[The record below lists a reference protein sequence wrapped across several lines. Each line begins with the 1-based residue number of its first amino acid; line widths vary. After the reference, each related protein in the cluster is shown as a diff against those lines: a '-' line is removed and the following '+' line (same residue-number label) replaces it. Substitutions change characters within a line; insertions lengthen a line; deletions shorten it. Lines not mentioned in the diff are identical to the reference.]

1 MHIEKNVC
9 ESLIGTLLNIPG
21 KTKDGENARLDMVA
35 MGIRESLKPVSEE
48 GKRTFLPAACYTI
61 SRSEKKQFCSTLAGV
76 KVPTGYS
83 SNIKSLVQMKDLKLI
98 NLKSHDCHT
107 LMQQLLPVAIR
118 GVLPKEVRNTI
129 IRLCYFFNSICSKII
144 DPSKLQQLQDEVVVT
159 LCLLEK
165 YFPPAFFDVMV
176 HLTVHLPREIKFC
189 GPVWLRWMYSM
200 ERYMKILKGYVRNR
214 HRPEGCII
222 ECYIAEEAMEFCSEY
237 LANARTI
244 GVPKG
249 IEERIESRSGFKVI
263 PIDYKTL
270 CEAHYYVLQNTTVVD
285 PYMSEHKR
293 SFSSWFKRKIETELA
308 RPENT
313 ISQQIRWLAHEPKRE
328 VLSYSGYGIGG
339 YYYNTSEHDS
349 RSTTQNSGAMVEAES
364 LHMSTAKD
372 KNPIYANMLY
382 YGVIEDIWELNYTQ
396 FKIPIFRCKWV
407 DNKGGVKVDENGFTL
422 VDLNKE
428 GRWSVVLTTK
438 PKLYD
443 RGDVCDNIEETPS
456 FSRGLPES
464 DDIDNEDV
472 AYVRED
478 CEGIY
483 VEEDTTN
490 MVDMISRGSDAGGDP
505 PHPGSSRIL
514 TQCESYKY

>member
-1 MHIEKNVC
+1 
-9 ESLIGTLLNIPG
+9 
-21 KTKDGENARLDMVA
+21 

-48 GKRTFLPAACYTI
+48 GKRTFLPAACYRL
-61 SRSEKKQFCSTLAGV
+61 SRFEKKLFCSTLAGV

-222 ECYIAEEAMEFCSEY
+222 ECYIAEEAVEFCSEY

-285 PYMSEHKR
+285 PYMSH
-293 SFSSWFKRKIETELA
+293 
-308 RPENT
+308 PENT

-339 YYYNTSEHDS
+339 YYYNTRNHDS
-349 RSTTQNSGAMVEAES
+349 RSTTQNSGVMVEAES

-396 FKIPIFRCKWV
+396 FKIPVFRCKWV
-407 DNKGGVKVDENGFTL
+407 DNKGGVKVYENGFTL

-428 GRWSVVLTTK
+428 GDPNDQFIFASQAKQVFYVNDPNGGRWSVVLTTK

-483 VEEDTTN
+483 VEEDTT
-490 MVDMISRGSDAGGDP
+490 S
-505 PHPGSSRIL
+505 
-514 TQCESYKY
+514 C